1 MSAPV
6 IRSQTKRRQ
15 HDDRRTFLTRWLQ
28 WGAAVAATI
37 FLYPLLRF
45 VGHRIPP
52 KPRLVEVP
60 APLPLSGVHTG
71 HDFLLFAGAD
81 GPSAVS
87 RVCTH
92 LGCRVNYQQ
101 DKQIIECPCHQSRFT
116 ADGTRIAGPAA
127 RNLPQYEVTLKEDGE
142 GKVTAYVVHL

>member
-1 MSAPV
+1 M
-6 IRSQTKRRQ
+6 QQ
-15 HDDRRTFLTRWLQ
+15 QNDRRIFLIRWLQ
-28 WGAAVAATI
+28 GALACVAAI
-37 FLYPLLRF
+37 FLYPFFRF
-45 VGHRIPP
+45 VGHQIPP

-60 APLPLSGVHTG
+60 APLPISGVHTG
-71 HDFLLFAGAD
+71 HDFLLFANEE

-116 ADGTRIAGPAA
+116 KAGARIAGPAQH
-127 RNLPQYEVTLKEDGE
+127 NLPRYEVTQKEDGQ
-142 GKVTAYVVHL
+142 GRITAYVVHL